1 MDYRAPRMVDG
12 HRLTLLPDGPE
23 RRAALLALI
32 GGARHSLRLIFYIYA
47 DDDSGRAVNEALIAA
62 ARRGVHVHLIV
73 DGFGSDDAAD
83 ARFFDPLEGAG
94 IAVCRFSAS
103 FGRRYL
109 LRNHQKLALADA
121 EEAPRI
127 LIGGFN
133 IEDDYFGT
141 TRDQAWRDLGLL
153 VEGPA
158 AARMAGY
165 FDALDGWIRGPRSR
179 LARLNRRLSQW
190 SDTHGALRWLIGG
203 PTRRLSPWARQIRR
217 DMRSGRR
224 IDIIAGYFTPSPAIL
239 RGLGK
244 AAAAGAAV
252 RIVTAARSDNNATI
266 AAARFTYSG
275 LLKRHVAIHEY
286 RPTKLHTKLYVIDD
300 AVHIGSA
307 NFDMR
312 SLFINMELMLRIEDA
327 GFAAAVRR
335 YVDGEVAASDRVD
348 EAGYRAATGPWQRIL
363 QFAAYL
369 LVGVIDPAVSR
380 GLNFGI
386 DTDG

>member
-1 MDYRAPRMVDG
+1 MDDRAPLSVDG

-23 RRAALLALI
+23 RREALLALI
-32 GGARHSLRLIFYIYA
+32 AGARHSLRLIFYIYA
-47 DDDSGRAVNEALIAA
+47 DDDSGRAVNDALIAA
-62 ARRGVHVHLIV
+62 AGRGVRVRLIV

-141 TRDQAWRDLGLL
+141 AHDQAWRDLGLL

-165 FDALDGWIRGPRSR
+165 FDALDGWIRGPRGR
-179 LARLNRRLSQW
+179 LGRLNKRLSQW
-190 SDTHGALRWLIGG
+190 SDAHGALRWLIGG

-217 DMRSGRR
+217 DMRAGRR
-224 IDIIAGYFTPSPAIL
+224 IDIIAGYFTPSPSIL

-252 RIVTAARSDNNATI
+252 RVVTAVRSDNNATI

-275 LLKRHVAIHEY
+275 LMKRGVAIHEY

-335 YVDGEVAASDRVD
+335 YVDGEIAESARVD
-348 EAGYRAATGPWQRIL
+348 EAGYRAATGPGQRVL
-363 QFAAYL
+363 QFLAYL
-369 LVGVIDPAVSR
+369 LVGVVDPAVSR